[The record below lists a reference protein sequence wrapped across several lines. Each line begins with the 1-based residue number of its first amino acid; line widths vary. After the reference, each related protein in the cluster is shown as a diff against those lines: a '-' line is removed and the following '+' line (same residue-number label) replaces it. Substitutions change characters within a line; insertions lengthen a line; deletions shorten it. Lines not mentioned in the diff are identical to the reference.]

1 MNDLYYDMKIKT
13 NGHVVFNRPISH
25 SKVVPEITYYF

>member
-1 MNDLYYDMKIKT
+1 MNDIYYDMKIKT

-25 SKVVPEITYYF
+25 SKIIP